1 VSALTVAGLASVAGP
16 ASAAT
21 GAQLDG
27 DTLQIYGDNGSQ
39 KLAIY
44 NQPDSFVLDIGEDG
58 TADFTF
64 NRTTFTAIEVDG
76 KGGDDQIDSFNAGGA
91 QDKAITLD
99 GGAGNDTL
107 RGSASAEKLLGGS
120 GDDDVDGNIGADTI
134 DLGSGNDRFQWDP
147 GDGSDTVDGSGGN
160 DTVDFN
166 GSNASEDIALSANGS
181 RVRLTR
187 NIASINMD
195 IGGVEQVRVRALG
208 GTDNVAVGALQ
219 GTGVRSVSTD
229 LRGFDGQADGAVDH
243 VIAQGT
249 DAADRFT
256 VGASGSQALV
266 NGPGPDVLVTAADA
280 QDNIDVAAQ
289 GDADT
294 ITSDVTVPG
303 PGTVNVDGGDGNDT
317 ALYRGSDG
325 PDEINVARNGTAAVA
340 AFVTGGAIV
349 NHTAVESLDVRGL
362 GGDDRILA
370 QNGIGSLTSLTEE
383 GGEGADDLRGGDGA
397 DTLLGGNGDDHVD
410 GNIGADNAKL
420 GNGDDHFQ
428 WDPGDGS
435 DVVEGQ
441 SGADTL
447 DFNGSNIGEQIDVS
461 ANAGRVRLNRNI
473 ASITMDFDGIEAA
486 KIRALGGSDQVTVG
500 DLSGTALKAA
510 NVDLAAFDG
519 TGDGS
524 TDTVVVNGRDTRAD
538 HVTTARSGDSVVVG
552 GLPATTTISGSELLN
567 DTLRINTL
575 GGKDDVTTDPAAEQ
589 LISHVIDLGADQ

>member
-1 VSALTVAGLASVAGP
+1 VSALSVAGLASIAGP
-16 ASAAT
+16 ASAAPT
-21 GAQLDG
+21 AQIVNG
-27 DTLQIYGDNGSQ
+27 TLQINGDASADT
-39 KLAIY
+39 LALV
-44 NQPDSFVLDIGEDG
+44 NQPSTFVLDVGNDG

-64 NRTTFTAIEVDG
+64 DRTTFTAIEIHG
-76 KGGDDQIDSFNAGGA
+76 KGGDDRIDSINGGGA
-91 QDKAITLD
+91 QDKAIILD

-107 RGSASAEKLLGGS
+107 RGSASAETLLGGT

-147 GDGSDTVDGSGGN
+147 GDGSDVVDGSGGN
-160 DTVDFN
+160 DVLDFN
-166 GSNASEDIALSANGS
+166 GSNAGEDIALAANGS

-187 NIASINMD
+187 NIASIDMD

-208 GTDNVAVGALQ
+208 GTDNVTVGTLD

-229 LRGFDGQADGAVDH
+229 LRGFDGAGDGAADH

-256 VGASGSQALV
+256 VGASGSQVLL
-266 NGPGPDVLVTAADA
+266 NGPGPDVLVTSAES
-280 QDNIDVAAQ
+280 QDSADVAALG
-289 GDADT
+289 GDDT
-294 ITSDVTVPG
+294 ITSGVTVPG
-303 PGTVNVDGGDGNDT
+303 PGQVTIDGGEGTDSS
-317 ALYRGSDG
+317 LYKGTDG
-325 PDEINVARNGTAAVA
+325 PDDIGVARNGTDLVA
-340 AFVTGGAIV
+340 AFVTGGGVV
-349 NHTAVESLDVRGL
+349 NHRAVESLDVRGL
-362 GGDDRILA
+362 DGDDRIVG
-370 QNGIGSLTSLTEE
+370 QNGIGTLTSLTEE

-397 DTLLGGNGDDHVD
+397 DTLLGGAGDDHVD
-410 GNIGADNAKL
+410 GNIGADTAKL
-420 GNGDDHFQ
+420 GGGDDHFQ

-447 DFNGSNIGEQIDVS
+447 DFNGSNIGEQIGLS
-461 ANAGRVRLNRNI
+461 ANGGRVRLTRDI

-486 KIRALGGSDQVTVG
+486 AVRALGGNDQVTVG
-500 DLSGTALKAA
+500 DLSGTDLKAVGV
-510 NVDLAAFDG
+510 NLAGFDG
-519 TGDGS
+519 TGDNAQ
-524 TDTVVVNGRDTRAD
+524 DTVIVNGRDTRAD
-538 HVTTARSGDSVVVG
+538 HVTSTRVGDSVVVA